1 MMKFLAFASLATCV
15 ASVAG
20 SGSAADGAR
29 AEKREVSGSYIPTK
43 APYDNLWLKVTDEEE
58 RDIISFI
65 DRERNVSIPLGFN
78 FVRSSIW
85 LLAPNKTEASLYLS
99 GQGQKPKR
107 YARIMGGGDC
117 VAREYMI
124 GPLPVSNATRATAL
138 DYMYRGNAT
147 LVSNSQWCTGSS
159 SNSKLRRDA
168 AEEAR
173 ASREK
178 RTLERREPS
187 NPYNEKMG
195 WNGDELPHDDQS
207 PPVAILPNGARH
219 EFDPEQ
225 NYVSWM
231 DFTFY
236 VATGRAGLS
245 VHDIRYKGERV
256 VYELAMQEAL
266 SHYAGPDRAQT
277 YASYIDVTIGFTGF
291 NLIPG
296 FDCPSY
302 ATYTDAFC
310 LFEFPKDFPMNRHY
324 NRQYRT
330 YDATSNT
337 AFMLRSVSTVDNY
350 DYMTTYEFRHDGSI
364 EVIVRASGYI
374 QGSRAVNEENA
385 WDYGFKIREDL
396 SGSMH
401 DHVLNFKADL
411 DIYGTNNSLFK
422 TQFVP
427 HQEVYPWSNG
437 AVVNTMK
444 AERSFIT
451 NEDQGKINW
460 APNAAA
466 SYSVVNRDKPNEFG
480 EYPGYK
486 IYPSTGSSIHVTV
499 QNSTVFPREINWA
512 THHLYALRR
521 KDSEPVSA
529 HPITAWDKAKPPF
542 VDFDDFFDGE
552 SLEQEDLVVYFN
564 LGMHHMPDT
573 YDLPVTVF
581 QGAQSGMTLR
591 PQNYQRSDGS
601 LSTRQQIYFD
611 TREVK
616 KYGREDLEGSYDL
629 AKANPPFYPG
639 LGS

>member
-1 MMKFLAFASLATCV
+1 MMKFLALVSLA
-15 ASVAG
+15 AG
-20 SGSAADGAR
+20 VVSAAAD
-29 AEKREVSGSYIPTK
+29 VPIGSYIPVK
-43 APYDNLWLKVTDEEE
+43 APYDNLWSDITNEEKSAILKYIEGEQGK
-58 RDIISFI
+58 
-65 DRERNVSIPLGFN
+65 SIHQLN
-78 FVRSSIW
+78 FVW
-85 LLAPNKTEASLYLS
+85 GTVWGLPPNKTEATLYLS
-99 GQGQKPKR
+99 GQGPKPKR

-117 VAREYMI
+117 MDREYMV
-124 GPLPVSNATRATAL
+124 GPLPVTNETRATPL

-147 LVSNSQWCTGSS
+147 LVSKSSWCAPQSS
-159 SNSKLRRDA
+159 AKHRREA

-173 ASREK
+173 KNSREQ
-178 RTLERREPS
+178 RMALERRDPKS
-187 NPYNEKMG
+187 PYDEKMG
-195 WNGDELPHDDQS
+195 WNGDKLPHDELE
-207 PPVAILPNGARH
+207 PPVAILPGGARH

-225 NYVSWM
+225 NYVRWM
-231 DFTFY
+231 DFSFY
-236 VATGRAGLS
+236 VATGRAGIT

-277 YASYIDVTIGFTGF
+277 YASYIDVAVGFTAF

-302 ATYTDAFC
+302 ATYTKAFC
-310 LFEFPKDFPMNRHY
+310 LFEFPKDFPMSRHFDRKNRS
-324 NRQYRT
+324 
-330 YDATSNT
+330 YDATKNT
-337 AFMLRSVSTVDNY
+337 AFILRSVSTVDNY

-364 EVIVRASGYI
+364 EVLVRASGYI
-374 QGSRAVNEENA
+374 QGSRAVDEKDA
-385 WDYGFKIREDL
+385 WDYGFRIRKDL

-411 DIYGTNNSLFK
+411 DILGTKNSLFK

-437 AVVNTMK
+437 EVVNTMK
-444 AERSFIT
+444 VERSFVA

-466 SYSVVNRDKPNEFG
+466 SYSVVNKDKPNENG

-486 IYPSTGSSIHVTV
+486 IYPSTGSSIYLTI

-512 THHLYALRR
+512 THHLYALQR
-521 KDSEPVSA
+521 KDGEPVSA
-529 HPITAWDKAKPPF
+529 HPVVAWDKGKPPY
-542 VDFDDFFDGE
+542 VDFNNFFDGE
-552 SLEQEDLVVYFN
+552 SLDQEDLVVYFN

-591 PQNYQRSDGS
+591 PQNYRRSDGS
-601 LSTRQQIYFD
+601 VSTRQQLHLGYQVV
-611 TREVK
+611 E
-616 KYGREDLEGSYDL
+616 KYGREDLQGSYDL
-629 AKANPPFYPG
+629 AKANPPFYPTN
-639 LGS
+639 